1 MKRSLKYIKL
11 KIKKEGKKGHFV
23 SFYDRIKE
31 INEKEKLQTYNL
43 LEDSNYYNSSKS
55 YKPNNENDVDEDLKN
70 TNFHAA
76 LQEYYKNCCNPEF
89 RRCCRELF
97 PLSKNLILILLNK
110 DTIFSIILKY
120 IENSKIRND
129 ESYFYKLL
137 VILIKD
143 LKNES
148 KKYLEDIL
156 KTLFRKINFN
166 NLDLLEEIF
175 SSYANIFRIMNKNII
190 KNVDKYIKISLP
202 LFQHRNSI
210 IKIFIADSFSYLL
223 RKLSLHDLILC
234 FSKLYSFFNNVMKN
248 KLKHYSETIS
258 LLMLESL
265 KVDNDKLSK
274 KTLPFLKYIIHSIY
288 LRKQYDCIETGNV
301 YNPLDNIN
309 GVIQH
314 IHKAI
319 QLFFID
325 IYNFTKKGSF
335 EFWDIFLTYILQNYS
350 TLYESYFNRIL
361 TSNNKDAI
369 IDILTDAD
377 KYSYFMKCLEKN
389 EKDNEGISPKCE
401 ENFSEY
407 ENSNLKMEKKN
418 NCTIE
423 KENHKSYEDKIRYDN
438 FDVNSN
444 IKKDIIFI
452 KDIFYDATNFFLKN
466 ILNIWIQKNHEKKN
480 IIIETIRLELK
491 KYADKL
497 NNIELNYLTFIY
509 TWNLYDNIFFILNY
523 DSIDNEKISN
533 IYISFVHIFMGI
545 LKWNNEDA
553 NKNNYTNYLLQFFII
568 KVVNILKKNVLN
580 HNEVYLNNFFKYIF
594 IRIMQ
599 ILKLNNI
606 YGYSK
611 NQSLITS
618 NTPFMLSFKNNVEKE
633 TQFILNNIVSS
644 ENNNLIL
651 AKLFLLCDII
661 KMFKNKTTEIN
672 VDCIENL
679 DFLCDS
685 GIKDIKNNNTEKKR
699 KHNMLE
705 NDYYSQNDNDFKC
718 ALNGEG
724 IYNSN
729 KSKIFCLNPKIDNHE
744 INLDFKNTS
753 PKEIYM
759 QIEDFVVYIFDE
771 IKKLLIILKY
781 INQYGND
788 ENNSSQFIFSEDNE
802 NPTKENVG
810 TYLKSTIYFMFAFI
824 NFLSQISATYS
835 NALLI
840 LNDKTNKNDKDICLT
855 EENDCIRILFEIC
868 NVLEEIKCGK
878 FMQNNILEKNTSD
891 IRSNVNSIII
901 DIHLIITALQIS
913 SQENNINI
921 KLSNN
926 NIPFLVNY
934 INNWG
939 MEDIYY
945 CDKYLHKFQNIF
957 INLYK
962 LNYFE
967 NRLDDIFLYL
977 KFFEK
982 VLIYYETINKQKLL
996 RVIKMLVAIY
1006 INLKKNKDINGMV
1019 ENEYILKKTN
1029 EHYYGKILLLFDNFI
1044 YLENKE
1050 YLSTHIQI
1058 YESKIVDIV
1067 SFLNFLKNVDI
1078 FKNYIFKMCTKI
1090 CIIELTMLLN
1100 AKLSII
1106 PKYIISNLKKFFETY
1121 NADHKI
1127 QDAMQNNYQSKY
1139 YFYIIKNIYK
1149 TTRKKLNIF
1158 EELIEKNYISYEEF
1172 INSSRQPNDYT
1183 INYNDEHDMKEEK
1196 ENINEEFYIDEN
1208 NYMPIINTN
1217 EYEHHLEQ
1225 YVCENKNNDT
1235 FKFLYFENFNI
1246 QNFVRNI
1253 LCSFDLL
1260 IVPVQNNNNL
1270 NKSDR
1275 IELLNMYIWI
1285 ITYVN
1290 IKCNYYIH
1298 EYKCYKLIDIIFD
1311 IVSNMNNIFPDSVEN
1326 IFNITKK
1333 NIYNELTN
1341 IHTKS
1346 IPDLIGLI
1354 KYFIKI
1360 FVSNFTY
1367 NANILNVEN
1376 MSKFV
1381 KILCSYNKE
1390 LNNYKNDIEEILL
1403 DKNIN
1408 FTKLILN
1415 IKEEDNS
1422 NIIRILIKI
1431 IFWLLKNKKGKGGFK
1446 RQKNIIFYLSSIP
1459 DEQNWCHI
1467 FLPIIY
1473 SFTNVY
1479 KNCIKYDNLV
1489 RHEEK
1494 ENTLLEFLTT
1504 YQGKFFQCW
1513 NYDFDIKMRNNN
1525 IQNGDNENAD
1535 FSYDSIFNYS
1545 YWNFNNHI
1553 IEIKKELFKNAGFR
1567 RNFQLFIDMLKII
1580 KYKLSPY
1587 FEFFLH
1593 IFITISHY
1601 INAYLYIKKKIKTA
1615 KNIRLC
1621 IKQIDNSKYMNSLLS
1636 VDQTVFE
1643 SGSKIVAPISSENIN
1658 NNGSDSVSGNNNEY
1672 ELSMGSVIDKI
1683 DKMETECPDFKEAF
1697 VDLTI
1702 PNSFLKNIN
1711 KKCIES
1717 SQFIMENADIS
1728 ECNLVKAKNLFV
1740 FLFKKN
1746 LKSLKAK
1753 NIFLNILFNTW
1764 CKNEA
1769 YYNFYNTVVP
1779 NSIYLLIKAV
1789 NSKEIVK
1796 KLTFTEWEQITEKVF
1811 NIILRLCGY
1820 DTDEQEYEE
1829 KVKSEKKHTKKYQDK
1844 HKIVLNPLV
1853 ASKSNHNRLFTSF
1866 GFKILKPYIPDIILC
1881 IKKSILKRYQNFLQ
1895 KKNNETSF
1903 IKKRKMKEFKI
1914 ISNKEL
1920 YILIELSSINKNQIY
1935 NIHVINTISTFMLAN
1950 PKTLHST
1957 KDHDINKIKLTL
1969 IALKILII
1977 NLSKNMN
1984 NLTKRKKN
1992 NYNFSYQRYS
2002 SKNVIEE
2009 YINKL
2014 REKDNQNNDKK
2025 NSYRNNTNAHISESS
2040 FYYNSYKIYICYKL
2054 KTVLYEIIQRCYDL
2068 DCRIL
2073 SGELL
2078 IMIGCIFLKIKNIEK
2093 YLKLFKKNT
2102 DKFLAKTNDLN
2113 YNSKTILR
2121 YIMKIPLKN
2130 IKTIKQN
2137 KHYTFLQIA
2146 QIYSSLNLCNE
2157 RSTNEYD
2164 SDIQFLIL
2172 LDLCNI
2178 KMSSI
2183 KNNYLIRENANIEQ
2197 DSNKND
2203 YGLKQINANDKE
2215 ENKLDII
2222 MPESF
2227 NVDVKE
2233 HNKMKLEKKLY
2244 TFNDLF
2250 LNSNKMFLEILIRH
2264 CLFLIFNNN
2273 TNEMVVD
2280 KSIKFILLFT
2290 KILRYLLQLYKNK
2303 NAGEA
2308 KNKINSQNERICYD
2322 HIKRDIQIYVHFV
2335 INIIIPKALNALKK
2349 NSDNFTKISLQII
2362 LTLSKNVCP
2371 YISVLKSLNIGKFL
2385 KDIKDSYIKKHELNE
2400 ETNSLFSFDTLRKEN
2415 EKNIYEDNNTT
2426 YNCQKMK
2433 KHDEISFKSVEK
2445 FLFYDLYYY
2454 INSKQREDN
2463 DNDKITKLKDN
2474 VQDKSASIIQNI
2486 IDIKSENN
2494 LEGIKKMIT
2503 VAHNL
2508 CYYTICKIIIPISL
2522 NYILQRNSKKE
2533 TFNKNL
2539 SLNSIKLLGVCSE
2552 KIGIK
2557 NVYDILELLLLELK
2571 NKSFNNLYIEKA
2583 ISHLLRAYHF
2593 NEFKED
2599 SFVNKINQ
2607 NNDKQEGENEE
2618 ENEEGKQSS
2627 DKEQTNDKIPDEDK
2641 KVYTNEENED
2651 ICNNNS
2657 YDTQILNKSS
2667 DKPGQGKK
2675 NLYCQKFNNKI
2686 IPQLRSLMFEK
2697 PLSNNPKDKKTYIND
2712 LVTDYKNKDVLAKP
2726 NIILSFLVILNKINY
2741 NFDKELN
2748 RIIYK
2753 LCFCL
2758 SSVKNNIRSES
2769 KKALCNISMYLG
2781 LNYIDLIIAQMSD
2794 YLTKGYHIP
2803 VFLCTVNSILESVL
2817 YEKDKFL
2824 DKNCLKINFNV
2835 ITELDISK
2843 RNHASNSGSY
2853 AHNNKR
2859 RKTSRNKNYEIEK
2872 RDTGNCYTKNEKLIE
2887 DNFLYSNICKNIF
2900 NMIKLEIIN
2909 DIEKNTE
2916 DVNKKKIKRKT
2927 KESQKN
2933 YGNNIIKL
2941 LAIIMP
2947 GTCIENNILTFLESL
2962 FSGES
2967 FENNEVD
2974 KNFILKKK
2982 YIHIVSSYFNDFI
2995 KGIEENKNISPKF
3008 ILNIIYKLLIKST
3021 YFFKGDIYENLIDV
3035 MKNTNVLYFKYN
3047 LDNEITGYNHFKKTL
3062 QFYLSKQKPQ
3072 DKFLGYNYNMKYIQ
3086 YPEKK
3091 RNLDIIEGSFQ
3102 EKNIYDSFCKTK
3114 KYDFKVHAQILA
3126 KVALKL
3132 LLFIIKKLSRFV
3144 TAQRL
3149 NLNNPMQGQPN
3160 SLIHSSINNINN
3172 SNNIENVKNIQNYT
3186 NLNGERNRTNNYIQS
3201 CESEETKLGPSSVGE
3216 EKEDTTI
3223 SMEKIDSKMTLENNY
3238 GIVEFIHLIEPLL
3251 VYCYCY
3257 GKDDVFIMSSN
3268 CIKLIKKK
3276 KYSNFNKFGKL
3287 IILSSV
3293 DILKNIPNYYSK
3305 EFDRLIL
3312 SCIDTLTYIIKSN
3325 NNDDIIS
3332 WLNYDTSN
3340 RGISNNTNEN
3350 NSSMNDNNIPSKK
3363 RKMKQGKHIIEN
3375 DMDEYK
3381 IKRQRKISYI
3391 LDENIISTY
3400 YKNDYEENYEESINS
3415 LRYCLIDQISLLLE
3429 SKNHIRELLLLFKNC
3444 LLREDVNNII
3454 KKGII
3459 VLKINSCIDQI
3470 FTIMIEESH
3479 DLKLSFLC
3487 GQIYINFLMSFPIS
3501 KGEKKKK
3508 VFEILNNLDDEN
3520 DDSRIAVLNS
3530 LYLFLNRSNAKL
3542 LKDGFYY
3549 IIFTSLLVNFSKETN
3564 PKCKKMYVFLLSLLF
3579 QQIDDINYVFNSYKI
3594 LKNNLAFSIKSPTIY
3609 TYLYLLPVF
3618 ASFFYKNISEYNRK
3632 ISITIL
3638 EENEIPPLT
3647 KEKKKNRQ
3655 KQIKQD
3661 MKQVEEQ
3668 DHNHIQEKDQNDNNE
3683 QNNLQNSLVTV
3694 RNYFLE
3700 ELLKYANN
3708 DLNRN
3713 KMSAKEKTERENNN
3727 KIKLNNANSGVFF
3740 KQNCNI
3746 VFMKNQ
3752 LEDLFLSLMFYLIEQ
3767 TYPNMKLYMKE
3778 DKNCINILT
3787 SNENITY
3794 FSRKHYLYK
3803 ENVNK
3808 DIVHLFYSTL
3818 EQIFTYIDTNLIE
3831 KLLNKKYLHEKYQ
3844 GYFINNERNNF
3855 TNMNE
3860 IDNNEKNNFHF
3871 DKDQTHDKLIIYF
3884 LYFWNLLFENA
3895 LYNKNP
3901 FIQIISLKI
3910 VMNYINKKMS
3920 YPFFPLLLV
3929 KLYSTDKFIINI
3941 IIKRVLSLV
3950 LNSYF
3955 LEHFYTYHK
3964 EISVLLLNIC
3974 KLVVLFPWITN
3985 GFEEQN
3991 NQNDALNQ
3999 GTNTIDTINRDN
4011 LFKTCKKNHEND
4023 LEQNN
4028 IHKNNVNQ
4036 YDHPNKNSNNHF
4048 KKSNSDD
4055 DDDNK
4060 SNEDEVDD
4068 EEFKEI
4074 NGILQNENYIKVHS
4088 FSQHNYQNKDE
4099 RNEIKDEIKINK
4111 EILSYSKFFL
4121 IIITLSRAI
4130 SLHLI
4135 NNKKS
4140 FTRILTILNVYKNII
4155 QDFPIDLWNPDNGI
4169 IHNVITPLYKLA
4181 SLRKKK
4187 HFTEDSTIFEE
4198 TSSDK
4203 KLTYLS
4209 NFSWDIISLL
4219 EEKLQDK
4226 KHIFNKAFIQAR
4238 HSVNRIRFMKK
4249 RRKNI
4254 LAVKNPKLY
4263 TSILLNRRE
4272 KKKEKKKSQIK
4283 ILS

>member
-11 KIKKEGKKGHFV
+11 KIKNEGKKGHFV

-55 YKPNNENDVDEDLKN
+55 YKPNNDDNVDEELKN

-120 IENSKIRND
+120 IENSKIKND
-129 ESYFYKLL
+129 ETYFYKLL

-143 LKNES
+143 LKDES

-190 KNVDKYIKISLP
+190 KNIDKYIKISLP

-234 FSKLYSFFNNVMKN
+234 FSKLYSFFNIVTKN

-288 LRKQYDCIETGNV
+288 LRKQYDCIETGHI

-335 EFWDIFLTYILQNYS
+335 EFWDVFLTYILQNYS
-350 TLYESYFNRIL
+350 ILYERYFNYIL
-361 TSNNKDAI
+361 TSNNKDTI
-369 IDILTDAD
+369 IDTLTDAD
-377 KYSYFMKCLEKN
+377 KYSHVMKCLEKN
-389 EKDNEGISPKCE
+389 EKDNEDISPKCE
-401 ENFSEY
+401 ENLSGHE
-407 ENSNLKMEKKN
+407 
-418 NCTIE
+418 
-423 KENHKSYEDKIRYDN
+423 
-438 FDVNSN
+438 NSN
-444 IKKDIIFI
+444 IKKDVIFI
-452 KDIFYDATNFFLKN
+452 KYIFYEATNFFLKN
-466 ILNIWIQKNHEKKN
+466 ILNIWMQKNHEKKN

-509 TWNLYDNIFFILNY
+509 IWNLYDNIFFIFNY
-523 DSIDNEKISN
+523 DSINNEKITN
-533 IYISFVHIFMGI
+533 IYISFARMYMGI
-545 LKWNNEDA
+545 LEGDNEGP

-568 KVVNILKKNVLN
+568 KVVNILKKNMLN
-580 HNEVYLNNFFKYIF
+580 HNEVHLNKFLKYIL

-599 ILKLNNI
+599 NLKLNNV
-606 YGYSK
+606 YGCST
-611 NQSLITS
+611 NQSLITNS
-618 NTPFMLSFKNNVEKE
+618 TPFMLDFKSNVENE
-633 TQFILNNIVSS
+633 TKFILDNIASS

-651 AKLFLLCDII
+651 ANFFLLCDII
-661 KMFKNKTTEIN
+661 KIFNNKTTEIN
-672 VDCIENL
+672 VDCIDDL
-679 DFLCDS
+679 DFLCDDNN
-685 GIKDIKNNNTEKKR
+685 KNIKNNNTEKKR
-699 KHNMLE
+699 KHNML
-705 NDYYSQNDNDFKC
+705 DNDFNS

-729 KSKIFCLNPKIDNHE
+729 KSKIVCLNQKTDNHE
-744 INLDFKNTS
+744 VKLDFKDTS
-753 PKEIYM
+753 PTEIYM
-759 QIEDFVVYIFDE
+759 QIEDFVIYIFDE
-771 IKKLLIILKY
+771 IKKLLIILKH
-781 INQYGND
+781 INQYDSD
-788 ENNSSQFIFSEDNE
+788 EN
-802 NPTKENVG
+802 TAKENVDA
-810 TYLKSTIYFMFAFI
+810 YLKSTIYFLFAFI
-824 NFLSQISATYS
+824 NFLSQISVTHS

-840 LNDKTNKNDKDICLT
+840 LNGKVNTNDKDMCLN
-855 EENDCIRILFEIC
+855 EEKDCIVTLLEIC
-868 NVLEEIKCGK
+868 NVLENIKCGK
-878 FMQNNILEKNTSD
+878 FMQNNILENNTSD
-891 IRSNVNSIII
+891 IRSNMNSIII

-913 SQENNINI
+913 SQGNNINMNDI
-921 KLSNN
+921 NLSNN

-934 INNWG
+934 INKWG

-967 NRLDDIFLYL
+967 SRLDDIFLYL
-977 KFFEK
+977 KFFER

-996 RVIKMLVAIY
+996 RVIKTLVAIY
-1006 INLKKNKDINGMV
+1006 INLKKNKDINEMV
-1019 ENEYILKKTN
+1019 ENEEYTLKKTT
-1029 EHYYGKILLLFDNFI
+1029 EQCYGKILLLFDNFI
-1044 YLENKE
+1044 YLESKE

-1058 YESKIVDIV
+1058 YESKIVDVV
-1067 SFLNFLKNVDI
+1067 SFLNFLKNVDV
-1078 FKNYIFKMCTKI
+1078 FKNYIFKICAKI

-1106 PKYIISNLKKFFETY
+1106 PKYVISNLKSFFETQ
-1121 NADHKI
+1121 NANHKFQGAI
-1127 QDAMQNNYQSKY
+1127 QNNYQSKY

-1158 EELIEKNYISYEEF
+1158 EELIEKNYIRYEEF
-1172 INSSRQPNDYT
+1172 TNNSRQTNDCI

-1196 ENINEEFYIDEN
+1196 EDINEELYIDGDN
-1208 NYMPIINTN
+1208 YNYMPIINTN
-1217 EYEHHLEQ
+1217 EYENHIEQ
-1225 YVCENKNNDT
+1225 YACENKNNDT
-1235 FKFLYFENFNI
+1235 FKILCFENFNI

-1260 IVPVQNNNNL
+1260 IVPIYNNNNL

-1275 IELLNMYIWI
+1275 IELLNIYIWI
-1285 ITYVN
+1285 IAYVN

-1311 IVSNMNNIFPDSVEN
+1311 IASHMNNIFPNNVEN
-1326 IFNITKK
+1326 IFDITKQ
-1333 NIYNELTN
+1333 NIYNELNN

-1346 IPDLIGLI
+1346 IPNLVGLI

-1360 FVSNFTY
+1360 FVSNFIY
-1367 NANILNVEN
+1367 NVNILNTEN

-1381 KILCSYNKE
+1381 KILCSYNNE

-1431 IFWLLKNKKGKGGFK
+1431 IFWLLKKKKGKGGFK
-1446 RQKNIIFYLSSIP
+1446 KQKNIIFYLSSIP

-1494 ENTLLEFLTT
+1494 ENTLLEFLIT
-1504 YQGKFFQCW
+1504 YKGNFFQCW
-1513 NYDFDIKMRNNN
+1513 NYDFDIKMRDNS
-1525 IQNGDNENAD
+1525 IQNDDNENAD

-1545 YWNFNNHI
+1545 HWNFNNHI
-1553 IEIKKELFKNAGFR
+1553 IEIKKEIFKNGNFR
-1567 RNFQLFIDMLKII
+1567 RNFQLFVDMLKII

-1621 IKQIDNSKYMNSLLS
+1621 VKQIDNSKYMNSLLFI
-1636 VDQTVFE
+1636 DQTAFE
-1643 SGSKIVAPISSENIN
+1643 NGSKIDAHILSDHIN
-1658 NNGSDSVSGNNNEY
+1658 NNESDDVSGNNNNNEY
-1672 ELSMGSVIDKI
+1672 ESRMGNVIDQI
-1683 DKMETECPDFKEAF
+1683 DKVDKMGTECPDFKEIF
-1697 VDLTI
+1697 VDLSM

-1717 SQFIMENADIS
+1717 SQFIMENVDVS
-1728 ECNLVKAKNLFV
+1728 ECNLVKAKDLFV

-1789 NSKEIVK
+1789 NSKEIIK
-1796 KLTFTEWEQITEKVF
+1796 KLTFEEWEQITEKVF

-1829 KVKSEKKHTKKYQDK
+1829 KAKDEKKYTKKNQDK
-1844 HKIVLNPLV
+1844 HKIILNPLV
-1853 ASKSNHNRLFTSF
+1853 DGKSNQNRLLNSL
-1866 GFKILKPYIPDIILC
+1866 GLKILKPYIPDIILC

-1903 IKKRKMKEFKI
+1903 IKKRKMQEFKI

-1920 YILIELSSINKNQIY
+1920 YILIELSSINKNKIY

-1957 KDHDINKIKLTL
+1957 KDQDVSKIKLIL
-1969 IALKILII
+1969 ISLKILII
-1977 NLSKNMN
+1977 NLSKSTN
-1984 NLTKRKKN
+1984 NLTKRKKSN
-1992 NYNFSYQRYS
+1992 FNFSYQRYS
-2002 SKNVIEE
+2002 SKNAIEE
-2009 YINKL
+2009 YVNKL
-2014 REKDNQNNDKK
+2014 READKPNNDKK
-2025 NSYRNNTNAHISESS
+2025 YSRRTNASAHISESS
-2040 FYYNSYKIYICYKL
+2040 FYYNSYKMYICYKL

-2078 IMIGCIFLKIKNIEK
+2078 IMIGCIFLKIKNIEN

-2102 DKFLAKTNDLN
+2102 EKFLAKTNDLN
-2113 YNSKTILR
+2113 YNSKTVLK

-2137 KHYTFLQIA
+2137 KHYTFLQIS

-2183 KNNYLIRENANIEQ
+2183 KNNYLIRDNVNIER
-2197 DSNKND
+2197 DDNKNNCNFNQMD
-2203 YGLKQINANDKE
+2203 MSDKE
-2215 ENKLDII
+2215 GNNLDIS
-2222 MPESF
+2222 MPE
-2227 NVDVKE
+2227 NLNDIKE
-2233 HNKMKLEKKLY
+2233 HNKMKLKKKLH

-2250 LNSNKMFLEILIRH
+2250 LNSNKIFLEILIRH

-2280 KSIKFILLFT
+2280 KSIKFILLIA
-2290 KILRYLLQLYKNK
+2290 KILGCLLQLYKNK
-2303 NAGEA
+2303 NTEET
-2308 KNKINSQNERICYD
+2308 KNEINSQNERICYD

-2335 INIIIPKALNALKK
+2335 INIIMPKALNALKK

-2362 LTLSKNVCP
+2362 LMVSKNVCP
-2371 YISVLKSLNIGKFL
+2371 YINVLKSLNIAKFL
-2385 KDIKDSYIKKHELNE
+2385 KDIKDSCIKKYELNE
-2400 ETNSLFSFDTLRKEN
+2400 QTNSLFGFDTLRKEK

-2426 YNCQKMK
+2426 YNYQKVK
-2433 KHDEISFKSVEK
+2433 KYDEVSFKSVEK

-2454 INSKQREDN
+2454 IGSKQHEDDD
-2463 DNDKITKLKDN
+2463 DNNNNKITKLKDN
-2474 VQDKSASIIQNI
+2474 VHDESASIIQNI

-2503 VAHNL
+2503 IAHNL

-2522 NYILQRNSKKE
+2522 NYIIQRNSKRE

-2557 NVYDILELLLLELK
+2557 NVYEILGLLLLELK
-2571 NKSFNNLYIEKA
+2571 TKSFNNLYIEKTV
-2583 ISHLLRAYHF
+2583 SHLLRAYHF
-2593 NEFKED
+2593 NEFKEN
-2599 SFVNKINQ
+2599 SLVSQINQ
-2607 NNDKQEGENEE
+2607 NENKQEEESEVENEE
-2618 ENEEGKQSS
+2618 AKQSS
-2627 DKEQTNDKIPDEDK
+2627 DKEKINDKLSDDDK
-2641 KVYTNEENED
+2641 KEYENEENEN
-2651 ICNNNS
+2651 IGNNNS
-2657 YDTQILNKSS
+2657 YDTQILNQRGGKYS
-2667 DKPGQGKK
+2667 QGKSH
-2675 NLYCQKFNNKI
+2675 LYCQKFNNKI
-2686 IPQLRSLMFEK
+2686 LPQLRSLMFEK
-2697 PLSNNPKDKKTYIND
+2697 PSSNNSKNKKTYIND
-2712 LVTDYKNKDVLAKP
+2712 LVTDYKNKDVIAKP
-2726 NIILSFLVILNKINY
+2726 DIILSFLVILNKINY

-2781 LNYIDLIIAQMSD
+2781 LNYIDLIITQMSD

-2824 DKNCLKINFNV
+2824 NKNCLNVNFN
-2835 ITELDISK
+2835 ILTEPDISK
-2843 RNHASNSGSY
+2843 RNHAP
-2853 AHNNKR
+2853 NNKR
-2859 RKTSRNKNYEIEK
+2859 RKILRSKNYEIEK
-2872 RDTGNCYTKNEKLIE
+2872 KDARNCYTKNEKFIE

-2927 KESQKN
+2927 TESQKN
-2933 YGNNIIKL
+2933 YGSNIIKL

-2947 GTCIENNILTFLESL
+2947 GECIENNILTFLESL

-2974 KNFILKKK
+2974 KNFIFKKK
-2982 YIHIVSSYFNDFI
+2982 YIHIISSYFSYFI
-2995 KGIEENKNISPKF
+2995 KGVEENKNISPKF
-3008 ILNIIYKLLIKST
+3008 ILNIIYKLLVKAT
-3021 YFFKGDIYENLIDV
+3021 YVFKGDIYENLIDV
-3035 MKNTNVLYFKYN
+3035 MKNTNILYFKYN
-3047 LDNEITGYNHFKKTL
+3047 LDNEITGYNHFKRTL

-3091 RNLDIIEGSFQ
+3091 NNLDIIEGSFQ
-3102 EKNIYDSFCKTK
+3102 EKNIYDSFSKTK
-3114 KYDFKVHAQILA
+3114 KYDFKVHAQALA
-3126 KVALKL
+3126 RVALKL
-3132 LLFIIKKLSRFV
+3132 LLFIIKRLSRFV

-3149 NLNNPMQGQPN
+3149 KLNIPMQGQTN
-3160 SLIHSSINNINN
+3160 SLIHSSINNI
-3172 SNNIENVKNIQNYT
+3172 SNGDNIENI
-3186 NLNGERNRTNNYIQS
+3186 GDIQS
-3201 CESEETKLGPSSVGE
+3201 CEPEETKLGPSSIEE
-3216 EKEDTTI
+3216 EKEDTVI

-3238 GIVEFIHLIEPLL
+3238 GIVEFIRLIEPLL

-3257 GKDDVFIMSSN
+3257 GKDDVFVMSSN

-3276 KYSNFNKFGKL
+3276 KYSNFNKYGKL

-3312 SCIDTLTYIIKSN
+3312 SCIDTLTYIIKN
-3325 NNDDIIS
+3325 NNNNDIIS

-3340 RGISNNTNEN
+3340 REISDNTNEKD
-3350 NSSMNDNNIPSKK
+3350 SSMNNNVPPKK
-3363 RKMKQGKHIIEN
+3363 RKMKHGKNSMEN
-3375 DMDEYK
+3375 NRDEDK
-3381 IKRQRKISYI
+3381 IKRQKKISYI

-3429 SKNHIRELLLLFKNC
+3429 SKNHIWELLLLFKNC
-3444 LLREDVNNII
+3444 LLREDINNII

-3479 DLKLSFLC
+3479 NLKLSFLC

-3501 KGEKKKK
+3501 KNEKKKK
-3508 VFEILNNLDDEN
+3508 VLQILNNLDDEN

-3579 QQIDDINYVFNSYKI
+3579 QQIDDMNYVFNSYKI
-3594 LKNNLAFSIKSPTIY
+3594 LKNNLSFSIKSPVIY

-3632 ISITIL
+3632 TLISL
-3638 EENEIPPLT
+3638 EENETTSLT
-3647 KEKKKNRQ
+3647 KEQKKNRQ

-3668 DHNHIQEKDQNDNNE
+3668 DHNHMQEQDQNDNNE
-3683 QNNLQNSLVTV
+3683 QNIFQTNGTTSKNNLQNSLATV

-3708 DLNRN
+3708 DLNMN
-3713 KMSAKEKTERENNN
+3713 KMSTNEKTERENNN
-3727 KIKLNNANSGVFF
+3727 KRKLNNANSGLFSE
-3740 KQNCNI
+3740 QNCNI

-3752 LEDLFLSLMFYLIEQ
+3752 LEDLFLSLMFYLIDH
-3767 TYPNMKLYMKE
+3767 TYPNIKLYMKE

-3794 FSRKHYLYK
+3794 FSKKHYLYK
-3803 ENVNK
+3803 KNINK
-3808 DIVHLFYSTL
+3808 DTVHLVYSTL
-3818 EQIFTYIDTNLIE
+3818 EQIFTYIDTNLID
-3831 KLLNKKYLHEKYQ
+3831 KMLNKKYIHEKYQ
-3844 GYFINNERNNF
+3844 GYFIHNEKDNF

-3860 IDNNEKNNFHF
+3860 IDNNEEDNSHS

-3920 YPFFPLLLV
+3920 YPYFPLLLV

-3941 IIKRVLSLV
+3941 IIKKVLSLV
-3950 LNSYF
+3950 LSSYF

-3974 KLVVLFPWITN
+3974 KLIVLFPWITN

-3991 NQNDALNQ
+3991 DQNDALNQ
-3999 GTNTIDTINRDN
+3999 GTNTIDTVSRDS
-4011 LFKTCKKNHEND
+4011 LFKTSKKNHEND
-4023 LEQNN
+4023 LEQNH

-4036 YDHPNKNSNNHF
+4036 WDHTNKNGNSNDN
-4048 KKSNSDD
+4048 
-4055 DDDNK
+4055 DDNK

-4088 FSQHNYQNKDE
+4088 FSQYNYQNEDE
-4099 RNEIKDEIKINK
+4099 RNEIKDDIKINK

-4198 TSSDK
+4198 TSSEK

-4209 NFSWDIISLL
+4209 NFSWYIISLL

-4226 KHIFNKAFIQAR
+4226 KNIFNKAFIQAR
-4238 HSVNRIRFMKK
+4238 HSINRIRFLKK

-4263 TSILLNRRE
+4263 TSILLSRRE
-4272 KKKEKKKSQIK
+4272 KKKQKKKAN
-4283 ILS
+4283 